1 MVIVLALLS
10 MCLSMYVCMCMCM
23 YVYTCTVDIQL
34 EDVAKI
40 LQHARKISDVGAAAI
55 KFIDRR

>member
-10 MCLSMYVCMCMCM
+10 MYVCVCVCM
-23 YVYTCTVDIQL
+23 YVYVCTVDIQL